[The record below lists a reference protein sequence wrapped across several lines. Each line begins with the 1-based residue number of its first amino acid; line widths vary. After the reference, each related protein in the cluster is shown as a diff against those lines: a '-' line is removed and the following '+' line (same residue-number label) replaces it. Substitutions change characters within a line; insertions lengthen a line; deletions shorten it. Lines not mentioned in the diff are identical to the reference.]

1 MVFKCWICTKCN
13 VLTLSSYFSHF
24 HEYLCWPQQ
33 FCIFYFFVR
42 CYYLYI
48 LVKIYLGAHCFES
61 AVSYSVSRESSKS
74 YMVFIVTFLLGT
86 LLSFFVFAV
95 KSFAR
100 RKLSKAY
107 SIIFVCPAWNMF
119 FSFTFV
125 SHSSI
130 TGVSILTI
138 SYVFF
143 ISLLNM
149 FLHCSK
155 QVSRHTILVDLHSY
169 YVSDKISK

>member
-86 LLSFFVFAV
+86 LLSFLFLLWSHLRGENYQRHIALY
-95 KSFAR
+95 
-100 RKLSKAY
+100 LSVLHE
-107 SIIFVCPAWNMF
+107 IC
-119 FSFTFV
+119 FSL
-125 SHSSI
+125 SHSFLI
-130 TGVSILTI
+130 HQ
-138 SYVFF
+138 
-143 ISLLNM
+143 SLECLYWLYHTY
-149 FLHCSK
+149 FLLVCLICFYTVQSK
-155 QVSRHTILVDLHSY
+155 FLVTLFL
-169 YVSDKISK
+169 